1 MKLVPS
7 CTAADAGGGREGC
20 WGMNQRGKARQT
32 SQNDPDF
39 PASGPWSW
47 VPAAEPFLG
56 FTGSGKK
63 KQENR
68 GKGEGDERQGR
79 AKGQMGKRGEPEGA
93 ASLGDG
99 WRRRPLACSM
109 QTPPARLAGYTG
121 VPNSPK
127 SKPRASPCEL
137 CVLRPCVWSLSV
149 LQNEPAQL
157 QGAPEHLG
165 AGGCRWVAW
174 PTARVA
180 PCHVLGCSHPCRT
193 LSSTSTSLAL
203 AAFSPAM
210 PLTGGEDVE

>member
-137 CVLRPCVWSLSV
+137 CVLTSDRVYGLCQSYRMSPHNSRGPLST
-149 LQNEPAQL
+149 LAPAV
-157 QGAPEHLG
+157 
-165 AGGCRWVAW
+165 AGGLPGPQPGW
-174 PTARVA
+174 PR
-180 PCHVLGCSHPCRT
+180 
-193 LSSTSTSLAL
+193 
-203 AAFSPAM
+203 AM
-210 PLTGGEDVE
+210 S